1 MVFDTVADGA
11 GDIAALIIISIQ
23 HRLQTNEKR
32 PHPAMVRA
40 KIRIQNSML
49 HMARTRVGGGGGVL
63 GRGKRKEGDDN
74 LLPPVMSVEN
84 HEGLIDDLEG
94 SPNVQY
100 DAPPTE
106 IPQPTYKRLFLILT
120 ERQHKVLNVWT
131 IISLFNHKWHMRKDL
146 C

>member
-1 MVFDTVADGA
+1 MVFDTVAGGA

-40 KIRIQNSML
+40 KVRIQNSML
-49 HMARTRVGGGGGVL
+49 HMARTRVGVL

-106 IPQPTYKRLFLILT
+106 IPPANI
-120 ERQHKVLNVWT
+120 
-131 IISLFNHKWHMRKDL
+131 
-146 C
+146 

>member
-1 MVFDTVADGA
+1 MVFDTVAGGA

-32 PHPAMVRA
+32 PHLAMVRA

-49 HMARTRVGGGGGVL
+49 HMARKRVGRGGGGGGW

-74 LLPPVMSVEN
+74 LLPSVMSVEN
-84 HEGLIDDLEG
+84 HGGLIDDLEG
-94 SPNVQY
+94 FPNVQY

-106 IPQPTYKRLFLILT
+106 IPQPTYKRLF
-120 ERQHKVLNVWT
+120 
-131 IISLFNHKWHMRKDL
+131 
-146 C
+146 

>member
-1 MVFDTVADGA
+1 MVFDTVAGGA

-40 KIRIQNSML
+40 KIRIQSYVWL
-49 HMARTRVGGGGGVL
+49 AQGGGGGCW
-63 GRGKRKEGDDN
+63 GRGKRNEGDDN
-74 LLPPVMSVEN
+74 LLPSVMSVEN

-106 IPQPTYKRLFLILT
+106 ISQPTYKRLF
-120 ERQHKVLNVWT
+120 
-131 IISLFNHKWHMRKDL
+131 
-146 C
+146 

>member
-1 MVFDTVADGA
+1 MVFDTVAGGA
-11 GDIAALIIISIQ
+11 GDRAALIIISIQ

-40 KIRIQNSML
+40 KIRIQSSKL
-49 HMARTRVGGGGGVL
+49 HMARTRVGGGGCW
-63 GRGKRKEGDDN
+63 GRGKRKEDDDN
-74 LLPPVMSVEN
+74 LLPSVMSVEN

-106 IPQPTYKRLFLILT
+106 IPPANI
-120 ERQHKVLNVWT
+120 
-131 IISLFNHKWHMRKDL
+131 
-146 C
+146 

>member
-1 MVFDTVADGA
+1 MVFDTVAGGA

-32 PHPAMVRA
+32 PHPAMVRG
-40 KIRIQNSML
+40 KIRIQSYVWL
-49 HMARTRVGGGGGVL
+49 GQGGGGGWGCW

-74 LLPPVMSVEN
+74 LLPSVMSVEN

-106 IPQPTYKRLFLILT
+106 IPQPTYKRLF
-120 ERQHKVLNVWT
+120 
-131 IISLFNHKWHMRKDL
+131 
-146 C
+146 

>member
-1 MVFDTVADGA
+1 M
-11 GDIAALIIISIQ
+11 
-23 HRLQTNEKR
+23 
-32 PHPAMVRA
+32 
-40 KIRIQNSML
+40 
-49 HMARTRVGGGGGVL
+49 

-74 LLPPVMSVEN
+74 LLPSVVSVEN
-84 HEGLIDDLEG
+84 HEGLIDDPEG
-94 SPNVQY
+94 SSNVQY

-120 ERQHKVLNVWT
+120 ETQHKVLNVWT

>member
-1 MVFDTVADGA
+1 MVFDTVAGGA

-32 PHPAMVRA
+32 PHLAMVRA

-49 HMARTRVGGGGGVL
+49 HMARARVGGGGGWG
-63 GRGKRKEGDDN
+63 GRGKRPEGDDN
-74 LLPPVMSVEN
+74 LLLPVMSVEN

-106 IPQPTYKRLFLILT
+106 IPPANI
-120 ERQHKVLNVWT
+120 
-131 IISLFNHKWHMRKDL
+131 
-146 C
+146 